1 MAGKGSSSMTV
12 NGYVDVRAIR
22 MPFCSVP
29 FHSNSTPRQ
38 QAEAPAKSPIPFQGC
53 DYRGTA
59 CDNIHPNPRI
69 KVTTCTPWLHRRRIS
84 RPTWSARSW
93 SASRRTI
100 PRHSCVPP
108 LSARPWCRLLCD
120 RAFRRRYGAF
130 HRAPPLLGY
139 IHNHSISGPRFVSTA
154 TPSSLPLKAFGGCS
168 NNGWRVIDC
177 RHGRVLF
184 EAVDPYRN
192 WRNILCWVP
201 DVSPSLVVWDSGTC
215 EKKLLSEAPFPG
227 RQFFNAAVICAARGC
242 DHLDC
247 RGGPFLVA
255 LVGYNDMARA
265 LQSHLY

>member
-1 MAGKGSSSMTV
+1 MTV
-12 NGYVDVRAIR
+12 NGYVDVRAIG
-22 MPFCSVP
+22 MPSVP
-29 FHSNSTPRQ
+29 FEFD
-38 QAEAPAKSPIPFQGC
+38 AAPAGRGPSKISSSVPGAAVIAARPNQHPHTPKPSDQSGHLHAMAPPSPYLI
-53 DYRGTA
+53 
-59 CDNIHPNPRI
+59 
-69 KVTTCTPWLHRRRIS
+69 
-84 RPTWSARSW
+84 PTWSARSW

-139 IHNHSISGPRFVSTA
+139 IHNHSTRGPRFVSTA
-154 TPSSLPLKAFGGCS
+154 TPSSPPLKAFDGCTTS
-168 NNGWRVIDC
+168 NDGWRVIDC